1 MGWSKYLLKW
11 KKNSNDIQGWI
22 IYRYL
27 FLVFRGPIN
36 PRAFRTTRCVV
47 RLEIFLARMHGS
59 MLVTENSS
67 SLTLIFLCL
76 VTCQVISSLT
86 HTQKKE
92 EAKYYTIEDQNCFQ
106 MRWSAQSI
114 SNQSVNDWQS
124 TNQPKEQ
131 HWPSHKQSET
141 DSLVSVA
148 VAVNN
153 SWTGIILL
161 FVDSFFKF
169 FFTCLRNRRSPQKAA
184 AF

>member
-86 HTQKKE
+86 HTQKKRGSE
-92 EAKYYTIEDQNCFQ
+92 VLYNWGPKLLSNEVVRSINFQPISQRLTIDQ
-106 MRWSAQSI
+106 SAERTTLTLSQAI
-114 SNQSVNDWQS
+114 
-124 TNQPKEQ
+124 
-131 HWPSHKQSET
+131 
-141 DSLVSVA
+141 
-148 VAVNN
+148 
-153 SWTGIILL
+153 
-161 FVDSFFKF
+161 
-169 FFTCLRNRRSPQKAA
+169 RNRLVGFSGSSCE
-184 AF
+184 

>member
-11 KKNSNDIQGWI
+11 KKNSNDIQSWI

-76 VTCQVISSLT
+76 VTCQVILSVT
-86 HTQKKE
+86 HTHKKRGSE
-92 EAKYYTIEDQNCFQ
+92 VLYNWGPKLLSNEVVRSIDFQPISQRLTIDQ
-106 MRWSAQSI
+106 SAERTTLTLSQAI
-114 SNQSVNDWQS
+114 
-124 TNQPKEQ
+124 
-131 HWPSHKQSET
+131 
-141 DSLVSVA
+141 
-148 VAVNN
+148 
-153 SWTGIILL
+153 
-161 FVDSFFKF
+161 
-169 FFTCLRNRRSPQKAA
+169 RNRLVGFSGSSCE
-184 AF
+184 